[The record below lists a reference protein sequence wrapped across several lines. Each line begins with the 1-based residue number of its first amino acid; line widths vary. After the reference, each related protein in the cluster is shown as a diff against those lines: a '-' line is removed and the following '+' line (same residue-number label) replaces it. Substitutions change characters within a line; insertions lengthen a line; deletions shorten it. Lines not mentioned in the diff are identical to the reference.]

1 MSNMRLIQYKP
12 AEGARA
18 VGLVAADGIHAHP
31 LKGFDT
37 VFRLAQAA
45 IDQKR
50 PLAELVQAAAAQETV
65 DYRALLE
72 AGRVLAPIEHPE
84 PARFFLTGT
93 GLTHLGSADA
103 RNKMHVTTHGSNA
116 PESDSMKIFRM
127 GIKGGKPGAGKI
139 GVQPEWFYKGI
150 GTEVVAPGAPMPL
163 PAYALAGAEEPEV
176 VGLYLVDGDGRP
188 RRIGFTLGNEF
199 SDHVTE
205 AQNYLYT
212 QHSKLRACSLG
223 PELLIGE
230 LPPDIHGASRIIRNG
245 KVLWESEVLLGET
258 NMSHSIANLE
268 HFHFRYRMFRRPGDL
283 HAYFF
288 GAAVMSYASK
298 IKTEVGDVFE
308 IDVPVFGQPL
318 RNRME
323 LQPDEGFVAV
333 TPL

>member
-1 MSNMRLIQYKP
+1 MSNLRLIQYT
-12 AEGARA
+12 ETDGSRA
-18 VGLVAADGIHAHP
+18 VGLIGGRGTEVHP
-31 LKGFDT
+31 LKGFAT
-37 VFRLAQAA
+37 VMQLAQAA
-45 IDQKR
+45 IDQNR
-50 PLAELVQAAAAQETV
+50 SLTDLVQATAQPESL
-65 DYRALLE
+65 DYPALLK
-72 AGRVLAPIEHPE
+72 AGRVLPPIDHPE
-84 PARFFLTGT
+84 PTRFFLTGT

-127 GIKGGKPGAGKI
+127 GIKGGKPEAGKI
-139 GVQPEWFYKGI
+139 GVQPEWFWKGV
-150 GTEVVAPGAPMPL
+150 GTEIVAPEAPMPL
-163 PAYALAGAEEPEV
+163 PAFALAGAEEPEI
-176 VGLYLVDGDGRP
+176 VGLYILDGDGRP

-230 LPPDIHGASRIIRNG
+230 LPQDIHGHSRILRNG
-245 KVLWESEVLLGET
+245 KVLWESEVLLGEA

-283 HAYFF
+283 HAYFM
-288 GAAVMSYASK
+288 GAAVLSYADGV
-298 IKTEVGDVFE
+298 KTQPGDTFE
-308 IDVPVFGQPL
+308 IDVPVFGHPL

-323 LQPDEGFVAV
+323 LEPDEGLVTV

>member
-1 MSNMRLIQYKP
+1 MSNLRLIQYKQ
-12 AEGARA
+12 ADGARA
-18 VGLVAADGIHAHP
+18 VGLVAADGVHAHP
-31 LKGFDT
+31 LKGFSA
-37 VFRLAQAA
+37 VFDLAKAA
-45 IDQKR
+45 IDRKQS
-50 PLAELVQAAAAQETV
+50 LAELVQSAAAPETV
-65 DYRALLE
+65 DYLAMLK
-72 AGRVLAPIEHPE
+72 AGQVLPPIEHPE

-127 GIKGGKPGAGKI
+127 GIHGGKPGPGKI

-150 GTEVVAPGAPMPL
+150 GTEIVAPEAPMPL
-163 PAYALAGAEEPEV
+163 PAFALAGAEEPEV
-176 VGLYLVDGDGRP
+176 VGLYLVDADGRP

-212 QHSKLRACSLG
+212 QHSKLRACSMG
-223 PELLIGE
+223 PELMIGE
-230 LPPDIHGASRIIRNG
+230 LPQDVRGHSRIIRGG
-245 KVLWESEVLLGET
+245 KVLWQEEVLLGEA

-283 HAYFF
+283 HAYFM
-288 GAAVMSYASK
+288 GAAVLSYGAGV
-298 IKTEVGDVFE
+298 KTQVGDTFE
-308 IDVPVFGQPL
+308 IDVPAFGQPL

-323 LQPDEGFVAV
+323 LEADEGLVTVA
-333 TPL
+333 PL

>member
-1 MSNMRLIQYKP
+1 MSNLRLIQYKS
-12 AEGARA
+12 AEGRRA
-18 VGLVAADGIHAHP
+18 VGLVTADGTHAHP
-31 LKGFDT
+31 LKGFET
-37 VFRLAQAA
+37 VFQLAEAA
-45 IDQKR
+45 VAQKR
-50 PLAELVQAAAAQETV
+50 PLAELVREAAGAETV
-65 DYRALLE
+65 DYLALLQ
-72 AGRVLAPIEHPE
+72 AGQVLQPIAHPE

-103 RNKMHVTTHGSNA
+103 RNKMYVTTHGSNA

-127 GIKGGKPGAGKI
+127 GIKGGKPGAGQI
-139 GVQPEWFYKGI
+139 GVQPEWFYKGV
-150 GTEVVAPGAPMPL
+150 GTEIVAPEAALPL
-163 PAYALAGAEEPEV
+163 PAYALAGAEEPEI
-176 VGLYLVDGDGRP
+176 VGLYIVDGDGRP

-268 HFHFRYRMFRRPGDL
+268 HFHFRYSMFRRPGDL
-283 HAYFF
+283 HAYFM
-288 GAAVMSYASK
+288 GAAVLSYADGV
-298 IKTEVGDVFE
+298 KTQPGDTFE

-333 TPL
+333 TSL